1 MSWGHNEEVTRG
13 WSSLNVKGKTVWW
26 WVKILKDLIKTGKA
40 KGVENQRRIK
50 EVQRDEK
57 DSRIT
62 KVTKTWA
69 WNASQ
74 NRKGKNLNWERV
86 KGSG

>member
-1 MSWGHNEEVTRG
+1 
-13 WSSLNVKGKTVWW
+13 
-26 WVKILKDLIKTGKA
+26 VKILKDLIKTGKA

-62 KVTKTWA
+62 QVTKT
-69 WNASQ
+69 
-74 NRKGKNLNWERV
+74 
-86 KGSG
+86 